1 MPKKNRRFV
10 FAKPTT
16 SPHHSLASSRPSN
29 GNPASD
35 ASSSVNDLI
44 TRLRRSGGS
53 SATSDEGRASSVT
66 VTPRTVHPSIRNL
79 LEIPE
84 TPPPRPRPNTRRI
97 GGARVRRP
105 PGPAAPTSWLASSLD
120 TPRTQRTGSR
130 YIVDSS
136 RIRRLERLPGIRFPA
151 RDSLQHAVLKS
162 MAIRWQWHVEYDGE
176 FLSELPTRLKVLLL
190 SYVSTYADGDL
201 TDAGMQGLRYLFVG
215 TQEHENTDSR
225 DPDSDRLDLGN
236 AIGHWISLK
245 QLRIGL
251 TPVESADASTGRDE
265 DAALPTSWEDA
276 AESSGL
282 HLTTAPSPILRFHN
296 LKYLSLAH
304 PNPSSASWSSLLSL
318 LSNISTLT
326 HLSLAHWPVPT
337 LTPNS
342 INARINHPD
351 HKSLSFS
358 YGGTDTYS
366 AFEGNWAEAS
376 GVLKRL
382 SWVTYCLKWLDLE
395 GCGAWY
401 GALSWAGENDDDDD
415 NADNDN
421 ADGVRPNQRVAPG
434 PDWNGTWRGVE
445 WVGLGPGWIPRA
457 VEYSRNSESGDS
469 VDEYERQPTT
479 PRPPFSSLAYSIHA
493 PPDLRNLAIA
503 SDEPTYDWDVEVERE
518 KYRISKELEAYNDV
532 LGRAKEVENWVQ
544 GLRREKGGKWIKFS
558 VDERSGE
565 SARDKVTFDV

>member
-1 MPKKNRRFV
+1 MTKKNRKPV
-10 FAKPTT
+10 FAKPTN
-16 SPHHSLASSRPSN
+16 SAHHSLASSRPSN
-29 GNPASD
+29 GDPASG
-35 ASSSVNDLI
+35 ATSSVNDLI

-53 SATSDEGRASSVT
+53 SAAPDEGRASSVT

-84 TPPPRPRPNTRRI
+84 TPPPRPRTNVRRI
-97 GGARVRRP
+97 GGARIRRP
-105 PGPAAPTSWLASSLD
+105 PGPAAPTSWSTSNLD
-120 TPRTQRTGSR
+120 APRTQRTGPR

-136 RIRRLERLPGIRFPA
+136 SIRRLERLPGVRFPA

-190 SYVSTYADGDL
+190 SYISTYSNGDL
-201 TDAGMQGLRYLFVG
+201 TDTGMQGFRYLFVG
-215 TQEHENTDSR
+215 EPEHESTGSR

-245 QLRIGL
+245 QLRTGL
-251 TPVESADASTGRDE
+251 TPVENTEASTGTGE
-265 DAALPTSWEDA
+265 DTTLPTSWDE
-276 AESSGL
+276 AESSNL
-282 HLTTAPSPILRFHN
+282 PLTTAPSPILRFHD

-304 PNPSSASWSSLLSL
+304 PNPSSANWASLLNL
-318 LSNISTLT
+318 LPNISTLT

-342 INARINHPD
+342 INARIKHPD

-366 AFEGNWAEAS
+366 ASENNWAEAS

-382 SWVTYCLKWLDLE
+382 SWATYCLKWLDLE

-401 GALSWAGENDDDDD
+401 SALSWAGENDD
-415 NADNDN
+415 NDN
-421 ADGVRPNQRVAPG
+421 AVEDGSNQRVAPG
-434 PDWNGTWRGVE
+434 PDWNGTWRGIE

-457 VEYSRNSESGDS
+457 LECSRDGKSGDS
-469 VDEYERQPTT
+469 GGDERQPATS
-479 PRPPFSSLAYSIHA
+479 RPSFSSLASSIHA
-493 PPDLRNLAIA
+493 PPDIHNLALT
-503 SDEPTYDWDVEVERE
+503 DEPYDWDVEVERE
-518 KYRISKELEAYNDV
+518 NYRSSKELEAYNEV
-532 LGRAKEVENWVQ
+532 LGRAKKVKNWVQ
-544 GLRREKGGKWIKFS
+544 GLRREKRGKWIKFS
-558 VDERSGE
+558 IDERPGE
-565 SARDKVTFDV
+565 SARDLVTFGV